1 MGGQVLR
8 EPVRDFGAQ
17 PLGREPVWGSWLS
30 SRRGPGGPLGRG
42 PGRVGFSVGKSAP
55 VRPEP
60 PCFSLLQER
69 TCCLLPRTRLC
80 RRPRRGLFPS
90 LSAQEAHALSGMW
103 APGAE
108 RQAALGV
115 IGTGR
120 HGVGDRDDLTPGH
133 GRPRSWMGPHV
144 LPGLIWPPE
153 ADLGGLYETES
164 PGERGRPGPR
174 SREDTRESYLSS
186 PGGPE
191 IESDKLVRK
200 MGGGARQREIPHVQ
214 RLMRGRP
221 IPAGP

>member
-1 MGGQVLR
+1 MTSGLSRLGGSLCGEAGFPAGV
-8 EPVRDFGAQ
+8 A
-17 PLGREPVWGSWLS
+17 
-30 SRRGPGGPLGRG
+30 PGGHWEGVLAGW
-42 PGRVGFSVGKSAP
+42 GF
-55 VRPEP
+55 
-60 PCFSLLQER
+60 LW
-69 TCCLLPRTRLC
+69 
-80 RRPRRGLFPS
+80 GLFPS
-90 LSAQEAHALSGMW
+90 LSAQDAHALSGMW

-144 LPGLIWPPE
+144 LPGLIWLPE

-164 PGERGRPGPR
+164 PGEQGRPGPG
-174 SREDTRESYLSS
+174 SREDTQESYLSS

-191 IESDKLVRK
+191 SESDKLVRK

-214 RLMRGRP
+214 RLMRGPAHSCGALDAGCGLARRP
-221 IPAGP
+221 